1 VIALLRLNPFTSSDL
16 VSYAAGIARL
26 PVWQISLGTLIG
38 LAPLCY
44 AQAYLAQE
52 LFTWL
57 PGSGLVLLGFTIAY
71 VVAVL
76 ALLLGK

>member
-1 VIALLRLNPFTSSDL
+1 M
-16 VSYAAGIARL
+16 
-26 PVWQISLGTLIG
+26 PVWKISLGTLIG

-57 PGSGLVLLGFTIAY
+57 PGSGLILLGFTIAY
-71 VVAVL
+71 VVVVL